1 MMICHDDAIMQADN
15 VCIYMFAYICLHIH
29 VFEHPFCVWR
39 ESCTYIDV
47 YVREKES
54 GTYIDTCM

>member
-15 VCIYMFAYICLHIH
+15 VYIYVCTH
-29 VFEHPFCVWR
+29 VFEHPLCIWR

-47 YVREKES
+47 YVGEKES